1 MTRAMPDINRP
12 FGGTALP
19 LITAIVL
26 AGHFCGCA
34 TCASAAREKECMSE
48 VLTKADNGKTVES
61 PIDGEIVLR
70 LPENPST
77 GYRWAVEAVDAKLVD
92 VQENEYVPLSDTVG
106 SGGVA
111 QWIIRA
117 KATGTTQIRLKRW
130 RHWEGERSVLERF
143 EFTLRIVR

>member
-1 MTRAMPDINRP
+1 
-12 FGGTALP
+12 
-19 LITAIVL
+19 
-26 AGHFCGCA
+26 
-34 TCASAAREKECMSE
+34 MSE
-48 VLTKADNGKTVES
+48 VLTKADNGKTVKS
-61 PIDGEIVLR
+61 PIGGEIVLR

-92 VQENEYVPLSDTVG
+92 VQENEYVPLSDKVG

-130 RHWEGERSVLERF
+130 RHWEGERSVLERY